1 MDYQRHYNLLID
13 RARNRKLTGYV
24 EKHHV
29 VPRCLGGTDRKENLV
44 RLTPEEHYLAH
55 QLLVK
60 MNPGNLKLIYAASM
74 MGATRSSNKLYGWLK
89 RRFIESQLGKKHSE
103 ETKLKLRKPKSET
116 AKQNISIAAQN
127 RSPEARAN
135 YRASKVGLKKFAS
148 PDGQVKMFR
157 PGEEPNGWK
166 IASKPAY
173 VKQGTKGKYQRTPEH
188 RMKMS
193 TVISQRSTA
202 EYRP

>member
-13 RARNRKLTGYV
+13 RARNRKLKGYV

-29 VPRCLGGTDRKENLV
+29 VPRCLGGTDQKENLV

-74 MGATRSSNKLYGWLK
+74 MGTTRSSNKLYGWLK
-89 RRFIESQLGKKHSE
+89 RRFSEAQIGTRKSEATKQKISAAGKG
-103 ETKLKLRKPKSET
+103 KPKASPPPRTTECK
-116 AKQNISIAAQN
+116 AKH
-127 RSPEARAN
+127 RAN
-135 YRASKVGLKKFAS
+135 KVGLKKFAS

-193 TVISQRSTA
+193 MVISQCSTA
-202 EYRP
+202 EFRP